1 MSSEFKINNNLFR
14 SLNEIINTPF
24 MLMDNMG
31 NVLSFNKEAGLLFNF
46 EHNKN
51 NIFDKL
57 DEPSSELVTGLIG
70 DLFSN
75 PGPVVRLSNL
85 RLKSGEEIR
94 GEILLNIYNEQDEN
108 YILFSLKKSELTAPL
123 SLSEITI
130 QSAEPRE
137 IIYNDEILNI
147 VEEVRQN
154 YPFSLIGKETFRKKI
169 DKLEGPF
176 WIEDIK
182 GNYFIVNFSLS
193 RHTGVKSQQMEGK
206 QVNGFLLPVLISLYE

>member
-31 NVLSFNKEAGLLFNF
+31 NVLSFNREAGLLFNF
-46 EHNKN
+46 EQNEN

-75 PGPVVRLSNL
+75 PGRVVRSTNL

-94 GEILLNIYNEQDEN
+94 GEILLNI
-108 YILFSLKKSELTAPL
+108 
-123 SLSEITI
+123 
-130 QSAEPRE
+130 
-137 IIYNDEILNI
+137 
-147 VEEVRQN
+147 
-154 YPFSLIGKETFRKKI
+154 
-169 DKLEGPF
+169 
-176 WIEDIK
+176 
-182 GNYFIVNFSLS
+182 
-193 RHTGVKSQQMEGK
+193 
-206 QVNGFLLPVLISLYE
+206 